1 MVLRRLVPSA
11 YRPVLA
17 NRVFR
22 RLILGFAV
30 SYLGDGMSF
39 VAVAWLA
46 IELAPQ
52 ATAGLWVGG
61 AVAAYTLP
69 GVVGALVFGRRLRR
83 VPAKRLLLADNVVRG
98 VFLGAVPLIWLA
110 GLLTPPLYVVL
121 LAVSSLLHAW
131 GSAGKYTL
139 LAELLPDEQRF
150 AANTLVSSL
159 SFAATI
165 AGPAIAGVLVTY
177 VSSALVLGL
186 DALTYVFL
194 AVLVVR
200 TRLPESRHVPPVD
213 RAAARGGFALL
224 RSHPE
229 LLGLL
234 TLTWFFNLLY
244 GPVEVALPLHVTHD
258 LHAPGTL
265 LGLYWMLFG
274 IGAVLGGLAVGA
286 LRQLPLWP
294 VTVVI
299 VVGWGLSLV
308 PLGFDVPT
316 AATVACFTLGG
327 AIYGPF
333 VALSVTLMQAKSPP
347 QHLAAML
354 AARSAVLLTA
364 SPLGTALGGPL
375 TTALGP
381 RATLGGSGL
390 ATVALGAVACVLLL
404 ARRRY
409 QSAREPGAPPVQVHR
424 MDDGGAEDHERQG
437 FIGQARVVGGVNAS
451 TAPCAATAID
461 GAFDRTRTVARASR
475 TANGARITTRIAGE
489 LPPVYAAQHPPAP
502 RDARDG
508 RGAAVCGE
516 TGDQTGQEWRSAGH
530 VAAPSVTAMDIT
542 HSRELPPA

>member
-1 MVLRRLVPSA
+1 MLRRLVPSA

-22 RLILGFAV
+22 RLIFGFAV

-83 VPAKRLLLADNVVRG
+83 VSARRLLLADNVVRG
-98 VFLGAVPLIWLA
+98 VFLGAVPLAWLA
-110 GLLTPPLYVVL
+110 GLLTLPLYVVL

-139 LAELLPDEQRF
+139 LAELLPAEQRL

-159 SFAATI
+159 NFAAVI

-186 DALTYVFL
+186 DALTYMFL
-194 AVLVVR
+194 AVLIVR
-200 TRLPESRHVPPVD
+200 TRLPKSGHVSPVD
-213 RAAARGGFALL
+213 QAAARGGLGLL

-244 GPVEVALPLHVTHD
+244 GPVEVALPLHVTDD
-258 LHAPGTL
+258 LQAPGTL

-274 IGAVLGGLAVGA
+274 IGAMVGGLAVGA
-286 LRQLPLWP
+286 LRRLPLWP

-299 VVGWGLSLV
+299 VIGWGLSLT
-308 PLGFDVPT
+308 PFGFHAPMAVT
-316 AATVACFTLGG
+316 IACFALGG
-327 AIYGPF
+327 MIYGPF
-333 VALSVTLMQAKSPP
+333 TALSVTLMQTKSPP
-347 QHLAAML
+347 RHLAAML
-354 AARSAVLLTA
+354 AARSAALLTA
-364 SPLGTALGGPL
+364 SPLGTALGGPIIM
-375 TTALGP
+375 ALGP
-381 RATLGGSGL
+381 AATLGGSGL
-390 ATVALGAVACVLLL
+390 VTVALGVVACVLLG
-404 ARRRY
+404 RRKQRRD
-409 QSAREPGAPPVQVHR
+409 RER
-424 MDDGGAEDHERQG
+424 
-437 FIGQARVVGGVNAS
+437 
-451 TAPCAATAID
+451 
-461 GAFDRTRTVARASR
+461 RALRPR
-475 TANGARITTRIAGE
+475 TAESRVRARG
-489 LPPVYAAQHPPAP
+489 
-502 RDARDG
+502 G
-508 RGAAVCGE
+508 
-516 TGDQTGQEWRSAGH
+516 
-530 VAAPSVTAMDIT
+530 
-542 HSRELPPA
+542 

>member
-1 MVLRRLVPSA
+1 
-11 YRPVLA
+11 VLA

-22 RLILGFAV
+22 RLILGFGV

-39 VAVAWLA
+39 LAVAWLA
-46 IELAPQ
+46 IELAPP

-83 VPAKRLLLADNVVRG
+83 MPARRLLVADNVVRG
-98 VFLGAVPLIWLA
+98 LFLGAVPLAWLA
-110 GLLTPPLYVVL
+110 GLLTLPVYVGL

-139 LAELLPDEQRF
+139 LAELLPAEQRL

-159 SFAATI
+159 NFAATI

-200 TRLPESRHVPPVD
+200 TRLPESGHVTPVD
-213 RAAARGGFALL
+213 APVDQAAARGGLALL

-244 GPVEVALPLHVTHD
+244 GPVEVALPLHVTDD

-265 LGLYWMLFG
+265 LGLYWTLFG
-274 IGAVLGGLAVGA
+274 IGALLGGLAVGA
-286 LRQLPLWP
+286 LRRLPLWP
-294 VTVVI
+294 VTVAI
-299 VVGWGLSLV
+299 VVAWGLTLL
-308 PLGFDVPT
+308 PFGLDAPT
-316 AATVACFTLGG
+316 VVTVACFTLGG

-333 VALSVTLMQAKSPP
+333 VALSVTLMQTTAPP
-347 QHLAAML
+347 RHLAAML

-390 ATVALGAVACVLLL
+390 ATVALGAVACALLL
-404 ARRRY
+404 TRR
-409 QSAREPGAPPVQVHR
+409 G
-424 MDDGGAEDHERQG
+424 
-437 FIGQARVVGGVNAS
+437 
-451 TAPCAATAID
+451 
-461 GAFDRTRTVARASR
+461 
-475 TANGARITTRIAGE
+475 NGR
-489 LPPVYAAQHPPAP
+489 P
-502 RDARDG
+502 
-508 RGAAVCGE
+508 
-516 TGDQTGQEWRSAGH
+516 TGQESRSER
-530 VAAPSVTAMDIT
+530 P
-542 HSRELPPA
+542 

>member
-1 MVLRRLVPSA
+1 MLQRLVPSA

-17 NRVFR
+17 NRVFQ

-39 VAVAWLA
+39 VAVPWLA
-46 IELAPQ
+46 IELAPE

-83 VPAKRLLLADNVVRG
+83 VSAKWLLFADNVMRG
-98 VFLGAVPLIWLA
+98 VFLGAIPLVWLA

-131 GSAGKYTL
+131 GSAGRYTL
-139 LAELLPDEQRF
+139 LAELMPDKQRL

-159 SFAATI
+159 NFGATI
-165 AGPAIAGVLVTY
+165 AGPAIAGVLVTH
-177 VSSALVLGL
+177 VSAALVLGL
-186 DALTYVFL
+186 DAVSYLFL
-194 AVLVVR
+194 AVVVVSI
-200 TRLPESRHVPPVD
+200 RLPESGHVSPVD
-213 RAAARGGFALL
+213 RAAARGGLTLL

-244 GPVEVALPLHVTHD
+244 GPVEVALPLYVTD
-258 LHAPGTL
+258 ELNAPGTL

-286 LRQLPLWP
+286 LQQLPLWP
-294 VTVVI
+294 VTITI
-299 VVGWGLSLV
+299 VVGWGLSLL
-308 PLGFDVPT
+308 PFGLGVPT
-316 AATVACFTLGG
+316 AVTVACFTLGG

-333 VALSVTLMQAKSPP
+333 EALSVTLMQAKAAPE
-347 QHLAAML
+347 HLAAML
-354 AARSAVLLTA
+354 AARSAVLLTG
-364 SPLGTALGGPL
+364 SPLGTALRGPL

-404 ARRRY
+404 ARRM
-409 QSAREPGAPPVQVHR
+409 HR
-424 MDDGGAEDHERQG
+424 
-437 FIGQARVVGGVNAS
+437 
-451 TAPCAATAID
+451 
-461 GAFDRTRTVARASR
+461 
-475 TANGARITTRIAGE
+475 
-489 LPPVYAAQHPPAP
+489 
-502 RDARDG
+502 
-508 RGAAVCGE
+508 
-516 TGDQTGQEWRSAGH
+516 
-530 VAAPSVTAMDIT
+530 
-542 HSRELPPA
+542 

>member
-1 MVLRRLVPSA
+1 VPLREGLVVRRLVPPA

-22 RLILGFAV
+22 RLLLGFAV

-46 IELAPQ
+46 IELAPA
-52 ATAGLWVGG
+52 ATAGLWVGA

-83 VPAKRLLLADNVVRG
+83 VPARRLLLADNVVRS
-98 VFLGAVPLIWLA
+98 VFLGAVPLAWFA
-110 GLLTPPLYVVL
+110 GLLTPARYVVL
-121 LAVSSLLHAW
+121 LAGSSLLHAW

-139 LAELLPDEQRF
+139 LAELLPDTQRL

-159 SFAATI
+159 NFAATI

-177 VSSALVLGL
+177 VSSAALVLGL
-186 DALTYVFL
+186 DALTYAFL

-200 TRLPESRHVPPVD
+200 TRLPDSGHVVPVD
-213 RAAARGGFALL
+213 QAAARGGLALL
-224 RSHPE
+224 RSRPE

-234 TLTWFFNLLY
+234 TLTWFFYLLY
-244 GPVEVALPLHVTHD
+244 GPVEVALPLHVTDD

-286 LRQLPLWP
+286 LRQLPFWP
-294 VTVVI
+294 VTVAI
-299 VVGWGLSLV
+299 VVGWGLVLL
-308 PLGFDVPT
+308 PFGLAVPT
-316 AATVACFTLGG
+316 AVTVGGFMLGG

-333 VALSVTLMQAKSPP
+333 EALSVTLTQAQAPP

-364 SPLGTALGGPL
+364 SPVGTALGGPL

-390 ATVALGAVACVLLL
+390 ATVAVGAVASVLLL
-404 ARRRY
+404 ARRR
-409 QSAREPGAPPVQVHR
+409 R
-424 MDDGGAEDHERQG
+424 
-437 FIGQARVVGGVNAS
+437 
-451 TAPCAATAID
+451 
-461 GAFDRTRTVARASR
+461 
-475 TANGARITTRIAGE
+475 
-489 LPPVYAAQHPPAP
+489 
-502 RDARDG
+502 
-508 RGAAVCGE
+508 
-516 TGDQTGQEWRSAGH
+516 
-530 VAAPSVTAMDIT
+530 
-542 HSRELPPA
+542 

>member
-1 MVLRRLVPSA
+1 MLQRLVPSA

-17 NRVFR
+17 NRVFQ

-30 SYLGDGMSF
+30 SYLGDGMSL
-39 VAVAWLA
+39 VAVPWLA

-83 VPAKRLLLADNVVRG
+83 VSAKWLLFADNVMRG
-98 VFLGAVPLIWLA
+98 VFLGAIPLVWLA

-131 GSAGKYTL
+131 GSAGRYTL
-139 LAELLPDEQRF
+139 LAELMPDEQGL

-159 SFAATI
+159 NFGATI
-165 AGPAIAGVLVTY
+165 AGPAIAGVLVTH
-177 VSSALVLGL
+177 VSAALVLGL
-186 DALTYVFL
+186 DAVSYLFL
-194 AVLVVR
+194 AVVVVSI
-200 TRLPESRHVPPVD
+200 RLPESGHVSPVD
-213 RAAARGGFALL
+213 RAAARGGLTLL

-244 GPVEVALPLHVTHD
+244 GPVEVALPLYVTD
-258 LHAPGTL
+258 EPNAPGTL

-286 LRQLPLWP
+286 LQQLPLWP
-294 VTVVI
+294 VTITI
-299 VVGWGLSLV
+299 VVGWGLSLL
-308 PLGFDVPT
+308 PFGLGVPT
-316 AATVACFTLGG
+316 AVTVACFTLGG

-333 VALSVTLMQAKSPP
+333 EALSVTLMQAKAAPE
-347 QHLAAML
+347 HLAAML
-354 AARSAVLLTA
+354 AARSAVLLTG

-404 ARRRY
+404 ARRM
-409 QSAREPGAPPVQVHR
+409 HR
-424 MDDGGAEDHERQG
+424 
-437 FIGQARVVGGVNAS
+437 
-451 TAPCAATAID
+451 
-461 GAFDRTRTVARASR
+461 
-475 TANGARITTRIAGE
+475 
-489 LPPVYAAQHPPAP
+489 
-502 RDARDG
+502 
-508 RGAAVCGE
+508 
-516 TGDQTGQEWRSAGH
+516 
-530 VAAPSVTAMDIT
+530 
-542 HSRELPPA
+542 

>member
-1 MVLRRLVPSA
+1 LVLQRLVPSA
-11 YRPVLA
+11 YRPVLV

-39 VAVAWLA
+39 VAVPWLA

-83 VPAKRLLLADNVVRG
+83 VSAKWLLFADNVMRG
-98 VFLGAVPLIWLA
+98 VFLGAIPLVWLA

-131 GSAGKYTL
+131 GSAGRYTL
-139 LAELLPDEQRF
+139 LAELMPDEQRL

-159 SFAATI
+159 NFGATI
-165 AGPAIAGVLVTY
+165 AGPAIAGVLVTH
-177 VSSALVLGL
+177 VSAALVLGL
-186 DALTYVFL
+186 DAVSYLFL
-194 AVLVVR
+194 AVVVVSI
-200 TRLPESRHVPPVD
+200 RLPESGHVSPVD
-213 RAAARGGFALL
+213 RAAARGGLALL

-244 GPVEVALPLHVTHD
+244 GPVEVALPLYVTDD
-258 LHAPGTL
+258 LRAPGTL

-274 IGAVLGGLAVGA
+274 IGAVLGGLALGA
-286 LRQLPLWP
+286 LQQLPLWP
-294 VTVVI
+294 VTITI
-299 VVGWGLSLV
+299 VVGWGLSLL
-308 PLGFDVPT
+308 PFGLGVAT
-316 AATVACFTLGG
+316 AVTVACFTLGG

-333 VALSVTLMQAKSPP
+333 EALSVTLMQAKAAKE
-347 QHLAAML
+347 HLAAML

-404 ARRRY
+404 ARRMR
-409 QSAREPGAPPVQVHR
+409 R
-424 MDDGGAEDHERQG
+424 
-437 FIGQARVVGGVNAS
+437 
-451 TAPCAATAID
+451 
-461 GAFDRTRTVARASR
+461 
-475 TANGARITTRIAGE
+475 
-489 LPPVYAAQHPPAP
+489 
-502 RDARDG
+502 
-508 RGAAVCGE
+508 
-516 TGDQTGQEWRSAGH
+516 
-530 VAAPSVTAMDIT
+530 
-542 HSRELPPA
+542 

>member
-1 MVLRRLVPSA
+1 LVLQRLVPSA
-11 YRPVLA
+11 YRPVLV

-39 VAVAWLA
+39 VAVPWLA

-83 VPAKRLLLADNVVRG
+83 VSAKWLLFADNVMRG
-98 VFLGAVPLIWLA
+98 VFLGAIPLVWLA

-131 GSAGKYTL
+131 GSAGRYTL
-139 LAELLPDEQRF
+139 LAELMPDEQRL

-159 SFAATI
+159 NFGATI
-165 AGPAIAGVLVTY
+165 AGPAIAGVLVTH
-177 VSSALVLGL
+177 VSAALVLGL
-186 DALTYVFL
+186 DAVSYLFL
-194 AVLVVR
+194 AVVVVSI
-200 TRLPESRHVPPVD
+200 RLPESGHVSPVD
-213 RAAARGGFALL
+213 RAAARGGLALL
-224 RSHPE
+224 RSHPA

-244 GPVEVALPLHVTHD
+244 GPVEVALPLYVTDD
-258 LHAPGTL
+258 LRAPGTL

-274 IGAVLGGLAVGA
+274 IGAVLGGLALGA
-286 LRQLPLWP
+286 LQQLPLWP
-294 VTVVI
+294 VTITI
-299 VVGWGLSLV
+299 VVGWGLSLL
-308 PLGFDVPT
+308 PFGLGVPT
-316 AATVACFTLGG
+316 AVTVACFTLGG

-333 VALSVTLMQAKSPP
+333 EALSVTLMQAKAAKE
-347 QHLAAML
+347 HLAAML

-404 ARRRY
+404 ARRMR
-409 QSAREPGAPPVQVHR
+409 R
-424 MDDGGAEDHERQG
+424 
-437 FIGQARVVGGVNAS
+437 
-451 TAPCAATAID
+451 
-461 GAFDRTRTVARASR
+461 
-475 TANGARITTRIAGE
+475 
-489 LPPVYAAQHPPAP
+489 
-502 RDARDG
+502 
-508 RGAAVCGE
+508 
-516 TGDQTGQEWRSAGH
+516 
-530 VAAPSVTAMDIT
+530 
-542 HSRELPPA
+542 

>member
-1 MVLRRLVPSA
+1 MLPRLIPSA

-17 NRVFR
+17 DRVFR
-22 RLILGFAV
+22 RLLLGFGV

-52 ATAGLWVGG
+52 ETAGLWVGA

-69 GVVGALVFGRRLRR
+69 GVVGALVLGRRLRR
-83 VPAKRLLLADNVVRG
+83 VPARRLLLADNIVRG
-98 VFLGAVPLIWLA
+98 VFLGAVPLAWVA
-110 GLLTPPLYVVL
+110 GVLTLPLYVVL

-139 LAELLPDEQRF
+139 LAELLPGEHRL

-159 SFAATI
+159 NFAATI

-194 AVLVVR
+194 AVLV
-200 TRLPESRHVPPVD
+200 TRLRLPGTGQVPPVD
-213 RAAARGGFALL
+213 RGHARGGFGLL
-224 RSHPE
+224 RLHPE

-244 GPVEVALPLHVTHD
+244 GPVEVALPLHVTDD

-274 IGAVLGGLAVGA
+274 IGAVLGGLAVGT
-286 LRQLPLWP
+286 LQRLPLWP
-294 VTVVI
+294 VTVGI
-299 VVGWGLSLV
+299 VVAWGLALL
-308 PLGFDVPT
+308 PFAFGVPT
-316 AATVACFTLGG
+316 VVTVACFALGG

-347 QHLAAML
+347 QYLAAML
-354 AARSAVLLTA
+354 AARSAALLTA
-364 SPLGTALGGPL
+364 APLGTALGGPL

-381 RATLGGSGL
+381 RATLGGSGV
-390 ATVALGAVACVLLL
+390 ATVVLGAVAGVLLL
-404 ARRRY
+404 ARRRK
-409 QSAREPGAPPVQVHR
+409 QRSARP
-424 MDDGGAEDHERQG
+424 
-437 FIGQARVVGGVNAS
+437 
-451 TAPCAATAID
+451 
-461 GAFDRTRTVARASR
+461 DRSEIEKRGSPSR
-475 TANGARITTRIAGE
+475 I
-489 LPPVYAAQHPPAP
+489 
-502 RDARDG
+502 
-508 RGAAVCGE
+508 
-516 TGDQTGQEWRSAGH
+516 
-530 VAAPSVTAMDIT
+530 
-542 HSRELPPA
+542 

>member
-1 MVLRRLVPSA
+1 MLRRVVPSA
-11 YRPVLA
+11 YRPVLD
-17 NRVFR
+17 NRIFR
-22 RLILGFAV
+22 RLILGFGI

-46 IELAPQ
+46 IELAPK

-69 GVVGALVFGRRLRR
+69 GVVGALAFGRRLRR
-83 VPAKRLLLADNVVRG
+83 WSARRLLLVDNVVRG
-98 VFLGAVPLIWLA
+98 VFFGVIPLAWLA
-110 GLLTPPLYVVL
+110 GILSLPLYVGL

-139 LAELLPDEQRF
+139 LAELLPDDQRL

-159 SFAATI
+159 GFAATI

-200 TRLPESRHVPPVD
+200 LRLPESGQVSVVD
-213 RAAARGGFALL
+213 QTAARGGLSLL
-224 RSHPE
+224 RSYPE

-234 TLTWFFNLLY
+234 SLTWFFNFLY
-244 GPVEVALPLHVTHD
+244 GPVEVALPLHVTDD
-258 LHAPGTL
+258 LHAPGAL

-299 VVGWGLSLV
+299 VVGWGLTLL
-308 PLGFDVPT
+308 PFGLDVPT
-316 AATVACFTLGG
+316 AVTVASFTLGG
-327 AIYGPF
+327 VIYGPF
-333 VALSVTLMQAKSPP
+333 VALSVTLIQAKAPP
-347 QHLAAML
+347 QYLAAML
-354 AARSAVLLTA
+354 AARSAALLTA

-381 RATLGGSGL
+381 RATLSGSGL
-390 ATVALGAVACVLLL
+390 ATVALGSIACALLL
-404 ARRRY
+404 ARRERPDR
-409 QSAREPGAPPVQVHR
+409 SGFEK
-424 MDDGGAEDHERQG
+424 HEHSG
-437 FIGQARVVGGVNAS
+437 
-451 TAPCAATAID
+451 
-461 GAFDRTRTVARASR
+461 RA
-475 TANGARITTRIAGE
+475 
-489 LPPVYAAQHPPAP
+489 
-502 RDARDG
+502 
-508 RGAAVCGE
+508 
-516 TGDQTGQEWRSAGH
+516 
-530 VAAPSVTAMDIT
+530 
-542 HSRELPPA
+542 

>member
-1 MVLRRLVPSA
+1 VHDDERPSALRRLVPTA
-11 YRPVLA
+11 YRPVLS

-46 IELAPQ
+46 IELAPE
-52 ATAGLWVGG
+52 ATEGLWVGG

-69 GVVGALVFGRRLRR
+69 GVVGALVLGRRLRR
-83 VPAKRLLLADNVVRG
+83 WSARRLLLVDNVVRG
-98 VFLGAVPLIWLA
+98 VFLGVVPLAWLA
-110 GLLTPPLYVVL
+110 GLLTLPLYVAL

-139 LAELLPDEQRF
+139 LAELLPPEQRL

-159 SFAATI
+159 AFAATI

-177 VSSALVLGL
+177 VSSALVIGL

-194 AVLVVR
+194 AWLVVR
-200 TRLPESRHVPPVD
+200 TRLPESGHVSVVD
-213 RAAARGGFALL
+213 QKAARGGLGLL
-224 RSHPE
+224 RSYPE

-234 TLTWFFNLLY
+234 ALTWFFNFLY
-244 GPVEVALPLHVTHD
+244 GPVEVALPLHVTDD
-258 LHAPGTL
+258 LQAPGTL

-299 VVGWGLSLV
+299 VIGWGLTLL
-308 PLGFDVPT
+308 PFGLDVP
-316 AATVACFTLGG
+316 AAVTVASFTLGG
-327 AIYGPF
+327 VIYGPF

-354 AARSAVLLTA
+354 AARSAALLTA

-381 RATLGGSGL
+381 RATLGGSGV
-390 ATVALGAVACVLLL
+390 ATVALGVIACVLLL
-404 ARRRY
+404 ARRRRPDR
-409 QSAREPGAPPVQVHR
+409 SGIEKHR
-424 MDDGGAEDHERQG
+424 
-437 FIGQARVVGGVNAS
+437 
-451 TAPCAATAID
+451 
-461 GAFDRTRTVARASR
+461 
-475 TANGARITTRIAGE
+475 
-489 LPPVYAAQHPPAP
+489 LPS
-502 RDARDG
+502 G
-508 RGAAVCGE
+508 
-516 TGDQTGQEWRSAGH
+516 S
-530 VAAPSVTAMDIT
+530 
-542 HSRELPPA
+542 

>member
-1 MVLRRLVPSA
+1 VHLHEVPLVLRRLVPSA

-30 SYLGDGMSF
+30 SYVGDGMSF

-83 VPAKRLLLADNVVRG
+83 MPARRLLLADSVVRG
-98 VFLGAVPLIWLA
+98 VFLGAVPLAWLA
-110 GLLTPPLYVVL
+110 GLLTLPLYVVL

-139 LAELLPDEQRF
+139 LAELLPDEQRL

-159 SFAATI
+159 NFAATI

-194 AVLVVR
+194 AVLVAR
-200 TRLPESRHVPPVD
+200 MRLPESGHGSLVD
-213 RAAARGGFALL
+213 QAAPRGGLGLL

-244 GPVEVALPLHVTHD
+244 GPVEVALPLHVTDD

-299 VVGWGLSLV
+299 VVAWGLALL
-308 PLGFDVPT
+308 PFGFDVPT
-316 AATVACFTLGG
+316 AVTIACFTLGG

-333 VALSVTLMQAKSPP
+333 VALSVTLVQAKSPP

-390 ATVALGAVACVLLL
+390 ATVVLGAVACVLLL
-404 ARRRY
+404 ARRRNEMTNR
-409 QSAREPGAPPVQVHR
+409 SGIEKRRSP
-424 MDDGGAEDHERQG
+424 
-437 FIGQARVVGGVNAS
+437 N
-451 TAPCAATAID
+451 
-461 GAFDRTRTVARASR
+461 RT
-475 TANGARITTRIAGE
+475 
-489 LPPVYAAQHPPAP
+489 
-502 RDARDG
+502 
-508 RGAAVCGE
+508 
-516 TGDQTGQEWRSAGH
+516 
-530 VAAPSVTAMDIT
+530 
-542 HSRELPPA
+542 

>member
-1 MVLRRLVPSA
+1 VHLPGGPNSDRIDDRAEEEVGLQRFVPSA

-17 NRVFR
+17 NKVFR
-22 RLILGFAV
+22 RLILGFAI

-83 VPAKRLLLADNVVRG
+83 VPARRLLLVDSVVRG
-98 VFLGAVPLIWLA
+98 VFLGAIPLAWLA
-110 GLLTPPLYVVL
+110 GLLTPQLYVVL
-121 LAVSSLLHAW
+121 LAGSSLLHAW
-131 GSAGKYTL
+131 GNAGKYTL
-139 LAELLPDEQRF
+139 LAEQLPHEQRL

-159 SFAATI
+159 NFAATI

-177 VSSALVLGL
+177 FSSALVIGL
-186 DALTYVFL
+186 DALTYAFL
-194 AVLVVR
+194 AVLVAR
-200 TRLPESRHVPPVD
+200 TRLPEARVVSPVD
-213 RAAARGGFALL
+213 REAARGGLPLL

-244 GPVEVALPLHVTHD
+244 GPVEVALPLHVTED

-265 LGLYWMLFG
+265 LGLYWTLFG
-274 IGAVLGGLAVGA
+274 VGAVIGGLAVGA

-294 VTVVI
+294 VMVAI
-299 VVGWGLSLV
+299 VVGWGLSLL
-308 PLGFDVPT
+308 PFGFDLPT
-316 AATVACFTLGG
+316 AVTVACFTLGG

-347 QHLAAML
+347 QYLAAML

-364 SPLGTALGGPL
+364 SPVGTALGGPL

-381 RATLGGSGL
+381 RATLGGSGV
-390 ATVALGAVACVLLL
+390 ATVVLGVVAAILLL
-404 ARRRY
+404 ARRTNR
-409 QSAREPGAPPVQVHR
+409 
-424 MDDGGAEDHERQG
+424 
-437 FIGQARVVGGVNAS
+437 
-451 TAPCAATAID
+451 
-461 GAFDRTRTVARASR
+461 
-475 TANGARITTRIAGE
+475 
-489 LPPVYAAQHPPAP
+489 
-502 RDARDG
+502 
-508 RGAAVCGE
+508 
-516 TGDQTGQEWRSAGH
+516 
-530 VAAPSVTAMDIT
+530 
-542 HSRELPPA
+542 

>member
-1 MVLRRLVPSA
+1 VHLQEVPLVLQRIVPSA

-39 VAVAWLA
+39 VAVPWLA

-69 GVVGALVFGRRLRR
+69 GVAGALVFGRRLRR
-83 VPAKRLLLADNVVRG
+83 VSAKWLLFADNMVRG
-98 VFLGAVPLIWLA
+98 VLLGAIPLVWLA

-131 GSAGKYTL
+131 GSAGRYTL
-139 LAELLPDEQRF
+139 LAELMPDEQRL

-159 SFAATI
+159 NFGATI
-165 AGPAIAGVLVTY
+165 AGPAIAGVLVTH
-177 VSSALVLGL
+177 VSAALVLGL
-186 DALTYVFL
+186 DAVSYLFL
-194 AVLVVR
+194 AVVVVSI
-200 TRLPESRHVPPVD
+200 RLPESGHVSPVD
-213 RAAARGGFALL
+213 RAAARGGLALL

-244 GPVEVALPLHVTHD
+244 GPVEVALPLYVTD
-258 LHAPGTL
+258 ELNAPGTL

-274 IGAVLGGLAVGA
+274 IGAVLGGLALGA
-286 LRQLPLWP
+286 LQQLPLWP
-294 VTVVI
+294 VTITI
-299 VVGWGLSLV
+299 VVGWGLSLL
-308 PLGFDVPT
+308 PFGLGVPT
-316 AATVACFTLGG
+316 AVTVACFTLGG

-333 VALSVTLMQAKSPP
+333 EALSVTLMQAKAAPE
-347 QHLAAML
+347 HLAAML

-390 ATVALGAVACVLLL
+390 ATVALGVVACVLLL
-404 ARRRY
+404 ARRM
-409 QSAREPGAPPVQVHR
+409 HR
-424 MDDGGAEDHERQG
+424 
-437 FIGQARVVGGVNAS
+437 
-451 TAPCAATAID
+451 
-461 GAFDRTRTVARASR
+461 
-475 TANGARITTRIAGE
+475 
-489 LPPVYAAQHPPAP
+489 
-502 RDARDG
+502 
-508 RGAAVCGE
+508 
-516 TGDQTGQEWRSAGH
+516 
-530 VAAPSVTAMDIT
+530 
-542 HSRELPPA
+542 